1 VLPGHVIKG
10 DQRAGHIV
18 SIQADP
24 ADPRPG
30 QVPPATALQA
40 DAAGF
45 GGTPSANGASS
56 LSVVDLTLSFGPR
69 AILSNLQLK
78 VAEGRVTALL
88 GPTGSGKTTLLRT
101 FNRMN
106 DKVTG
111 YRHQGDVLL
120 DGRSIWHSGIE
131 LMSLRRKVGMLF
143 QRPNPFPMSI
153 MDNVVAGVKAAK
165 MAPRNQ
171 LRDIAERRLRDV
183 GLFDAV
189 SGRLKD
195 SPFRLSG
202 GQQQL
207 LCLARALA
215 VDPDVLLLDEPT
227 SSLDPMATEAIEE
240 LVRTLVPKITV
251 VIVTHNLAQ
260 ARRVSDSTVFLNK
273 GRLVEHG
280 DTKQLF
286 ENPAEE
292 ETARYV
298 SGRFG

>member
-1 VLPGHVIKG
+1 MHELGG
-10 DQRAGHIV
+10 DGKV
-18 SIQADP
+18 SIEADP
-24 ADPRPG
+24 ARPEPG
-30 QVPPATALQA
+30 
-40 DAAGF
+40 AAGP
-45 GGTPSANGASS
+45 GAEANTAKQQEPASGSWQANGESS
-56 LSVVDLTLSFGPR
+56 LRAVDLTLSFGPR
-69 AILSNLQLK
+69 AVLSNISLDVQQG
-78 VAEGRVTALL
+78 VVTALL

-111 YRHQGDVLL
+111 YRHAGDVLL
-120 DGRSIWHSGIE
+120 DGRSIWHPGVE

-153 MDNVVAGVKAAK
+153 IDNVAAGARAHR
-165 MAPRNQ
+165 MASRHG
-171 LRDIAERRLRDV
+171 LRAIAQQRLTEV
-183 GLFDAV
+183 GLWDAV
-189 SGRLKD
+189 GNRLKD

-215 VDPDVLLLDEPT
+215 IDPEILLLDEPT
-227 SSLDPMATEAIEE
+227 SSLDPVATESIEA
-240 LVRTLVPKITV
+240 LIRTLIPRITV

-260 ARRVSDSTVFLNK
+260 ARRVSDRTVFLNQ

-280 DTKQLF
+280 QTKQVF

-298 SGRFG
+298 GGRFG